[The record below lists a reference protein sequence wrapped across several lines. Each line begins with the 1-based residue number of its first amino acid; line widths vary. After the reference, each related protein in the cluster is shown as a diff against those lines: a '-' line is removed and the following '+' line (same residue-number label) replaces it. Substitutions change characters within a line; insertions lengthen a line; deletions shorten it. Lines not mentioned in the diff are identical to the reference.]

1 MKKNLIQLGSKLIL
15 VFIFTIASVNLFAQE
30 KGSQQVQKQ
39 VSPEIEYMTLARQL
53 VQYGYEKELALPLIN
68 ASQILIDIAAGQ
80 LKVENTK
87 RGEGDGG
94 SKESADISLDV
105 AKLLTDAELFAKNDK
120 NLMGLIKSMRELTAS
135 SRGRVGGPGYVID
148 KVQAGQANIHEVNFT
163 GGEAAEVAV
172 VGDGSTDLDLYILD
186 ENGNLI
192 AMDEATSDECYV
204 IWKPNW
210 TGVFFITVLNR
221 GNVYNQYALV
231 TN

>member
-1 MKKNLIQLGSKLIL
+1 MITLIL
-15 VFIFTIASVNLFAQE
+15 ASFNLFAQE
-30 KGSQQVQKQ
+30 KGSQQVVKQ
-39 VSPEIEYMTLARQL
+39 VSPEIEYMTLAKQL
-53 VQYGYEKELALPLIN
+53 VQYGYEKELALPLID
-68 ASQILIDIAAGQ
+68 AAQILIDLSAGQ

-87 RGEGDGG
+87 RGEGNTG
-94 SKESADISLDV
+94 SKESVDISLDV
-105 AKLLTDAELFAKNDK
+105 TKLLADAESFSKNDK
-120 NLMGLIKSMRELTAS
+120 SLMGLIKSMRDLTAA

-148 KVQAGQANIHEVNFT
+148 KVMAGQANIHEVNFT

-192 AMDEATSDECYV
+192 AMDEAASDECYV

-210 TGVFFITVLNR
+210 TGVFYITVLNR
-221 GNVYNQYALV
+221 GNVYNTYALV

>member
-15 VFIFTIASVNLFAQE
+15 VFIFIFATVSLSAQE
-30 KGSQQVQKQ
+30 KGTQQVQKQ
-39 VSPEIEYMTLARQL
+39 VSPEIEYMTLAKQL
-53 VQYGYEKELALPLIN
+53 VQYGYEKELALPLID
-68 ASQILIDIAAGQ
+68 AAQILIDISAGQ
-80 LKVENTK
+80 LKVESTK

-105 AKLLTDAELFAKNDK
+105 TKLLADAESFSKNDK

-148 KVQAGQANIHEVNFT
+148 NVQAGGANIHEVSFI

-186 ENGNLI
+186 ANGNLI
-192 AMDEATSDECYV
+192 AMDEGSSDECYV

-210 TGVFFITVLNR
+210 TGNFFITVMNR
-221 GNVYNQYALV
+221 GTVNNQYALV

>member
-1 MKKNLIQLGSKLIL
+1 MKKNRIFLGSKMIL
-15 VFIFTIASVNLFAQE
+15 VFVLAFASVNLFAQE
-30 KGSQQVQKQ
+30 KGSRQVQKQ
-39 VSPEIEYMTLARQL
+39 VSPEIEYMTLAKQL
-53 VQYGYEKELALPLIN
+53 VQYGYEKEQALPLID
-68 ASQILIDIAAGQ
+68 AAQILIDISAGQ

-87 RGEGDGG
+87 RGEGSGG
-94 SKESADISLDV
+94 TKESPDISLDV
-105 AKLLTDAELFAKNDK
+105 TKLLADAESFSKNDK

-192 AMDEATSDECYV
+192 AMDEASTDECYV

-210 TGVFFITVLNR
+210 TGVFYITVLNR